1 MSSANQTSPIIR
13 LDTSPAGFGDKPDEL
28 DPEMFVSELPTQHSH
43 AFFEDDSL
51 GLYIGL
57 WDTDDMIEAPGPY
70 ACDEFMLLLEGEV
83 RVKDNQT
90 GEFTTVSA
98 GDAFVLPKGYDC
110 QWHQHGYLRKFYV
123 ISEHPDESV
132 PEQAAKQ
139 QTIIVPLG
147 AGHEAGNNSVLFPT
161 LDSCSYTETLSY
173 TDSLGRFFSGVW
185 QSAALRTQ
193 AVTLEYYCLLCVRSG
208 AIELATVGCEAQTVS
223 AGQSCFIPSN
233 TQLELNVEQETLI
246 QFCAV
251 TP

>member
-1 MSSANQTSPIIR
+1 M
-13 LDTSPAGFGDKPDEL
+13 LDASPAGFGDKADEL
-28 DPEMFVSELPTQHSH
+28 DPEMFVTELPTQHSH

-90 GEFTTVSA
+90 GDFTTVTA

-110 QWHQHGYLRKFYV
+110 QWHQQGYLRKFYV

-132 PEQAAKQ
+132 PERAAKQ
-139 QTIIVPLG
+139 QTILIPLNPDNNN
-147 AGHEAGNNSVLFPT
+147 AGDESVLFPG
-161 LDSCSYTETLSY
+161 LDSSDCTEALSY
-173 TDSLGRFFSGVW
+173 TDTRGRFLAGVW
-185 QSAALRTQ
+185 QSAALRVQ
-193 AVTLEYYCLLCVRSG
+193 AVTLNHYCLLCVRSG
-208 AIELATVGCEAQTVS
+208 AIELAAVKGEAHTVS
-223 AGQSCFIPSN
+223 AGQTCFIPSN
-233 TQLELNVEQETLI
+233 TQLELSVSQEAAV

-251 TP
+251 TA